1 MTLTEKEADN
11 PNRFAIGTGQ
21 IGDWDKYY
29 IFEAPTSEKKQE
41 WVRTIKDILN
51 QQFEMLKGSTH
62 TNVLGFILNM
72 SSALKQPTTA
82 RVRSATVDTL
92 SYSPK

>member
-29 IFEAPTSEKKQE
+29 IFEAATSEKKQE

-51 QQFEMLKGSTH
+51 QQFEMLKGKYTH
-62 TNVLGFILNM
+62 
-72 SSALKQPTTA
+72 
-82 RVRSATVDTL
+82 RH
-92 SYSPK
+92 

>member
-51 QQFEMLKGSTH
+51 QQFEMLKGKYLH
-62 TNVLGFILNM
+62 I
-72 SSALKQPTTA
+72 
-82 RVRSATVDTL
+82 
-92 SYSPK
+92 